1 MPGKWSFQL
10 RDYTKCYI
18 AELIVCYNL
27 DKSPVKIEFLQGFSF
42 LTLIG
47 FRLFISQITGE

>member
-42 LTLIG
+42 QTLIDLG
-47 FRLFISQITGE
+47 FYKSNNR

>member
-1 MPGKWSFQL
+1 MPGKWSFQF

-18 AELIVCYNL
+18 AELIVCHNL